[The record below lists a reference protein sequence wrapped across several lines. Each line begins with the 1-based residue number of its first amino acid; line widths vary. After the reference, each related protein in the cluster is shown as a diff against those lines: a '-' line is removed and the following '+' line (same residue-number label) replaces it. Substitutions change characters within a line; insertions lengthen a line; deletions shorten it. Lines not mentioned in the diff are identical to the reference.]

1 MQTTSPPKP
10 SATRVDDPDAQ
21 TTALLRRWHG
31 DGDAEARDEML
42 RRYLPLARRLAA
54 RYANPHEP
62 MEDLVQVASVGLLG
76 AIDRFDPDRGVRF
89 PAFAVPTILGELKR
103 YFRNTGWSAHVP
115 RGAQEMA
122 LRVDRAV
129 RQMTAQTG
137 HHPRVEEVAEYLEVS
152 QEDVLTGF
160 DAGTAHYSV
169 SLDAPLSTAED
180 EDPDTLGDSLGG
192 VDESYDL
199 VETAMSLSAAVGKL
213 PHLERKALVLRLE
226 GDLKQTE
233 IAEMLGCSQMQVSRL
248 LRRAATRLREM
259 TDPDVDP
266 ESSQP
271 SDDTPGAAG

>member
-1 MQTTSPPKP
+1 MSHPIP
-10 SATRVDDPDAQ
+10 SVSRSDDPDAQ
-21 TTALLRRWHG
+21 THALLERWHE

-62 MEDLVQVASVGLLG
+62 MEDLIQVASVGLLG
-76 AIDRFDPDRGVRF
+76 AIDRFDPARGVRF

-122 LRVDRAV
+122 LRVERAV
-129 RQMTAQTG
+129 RQMTAKTG
-137 HHPRVEEVAEYLEVS
+137 RHPRVEEVAEYLEVS
-152 QEDVLTGF
+152 QEDVLTGL
-160 DAGTAHYSV
+160 DAGTAHYAV
-169 SLDAPLSTAED
+169 SLDAPLSSAED

-199 VETAMSLSAAVGKL
+199 VETSMSLSAAVGKL

-226 GDLKQTE
+226 RDLKQTE
-233 IAEMLGCSQMQVSRL
+233 IAELLGCSQMQVSRL
-248 LRRAATRLREM
+248 LRRAAARLREM
-259 TDPDVDP
+259 TDPDVEADSNP
-266 ESSQP
+266 ESG
-271 SDDTPGAAG
+271 DTPGAAG